1 MSRPAPVIDQLLKG
15 LCTRTAEA
23 TQAIARELA
32 SQIPPDT
39 VLALH
44 GDLGAGK
51 TTFVGGLA
59 RGWGIRET
67 VTSPSYNLY
76 TIYSSQQR
84 QLIHFDAYRL
94 SSEADLDALMIE
106 DFLRSPWCFA
116 IEWPERI
123 AHSLPD
129 DAWHIDLNITEDHA
143 HHLRLRLPT
152 P

>member
-1 MSRPAPVIDQLLKG
+1 MTQQTSIVEQLKLG
-15 LCTRTAEA
+15 LFTYSDAA
-23 TQAIARELA
+23 TQEIAGKLA
-32 SQIPPDT
+32 AQIPHDT

-44 GDLGAGK
+44 GDLGVGK
-51 TTFVGGLA
+51 TTFVRGLA
-59 RGWGIRET
+59 RGWAIKEA

-76 TIYSSQQR
+76 TIYSGER

-123 AHSLPD
+123 APSLPND
-129 DAWHIDLNITEDHA
+129 TWHLHLRIAKDEA
-143 HHLRLRLPT
+143 HHLHLIIPD
-152 P
+152 

>member
-1 MSRPAPVIDQLLKG
+1 MSQPASVIHSLLKG
-15 LCTRTAEA
+15 LCTGTAEA
-23 TQAIARELA
+23 TQAVARELA
-32 SQIPPDT
+32 SEIPPDT

-44 GDLGAGK
+44 GDLGTGK

-106 DFLRSPWCFA
+106 DFLQSPWCFA

-123 AHSLPD
+123 EDSLPG
-129 DAWHIDLNITEDHA
+129 DAWHIDLKITEDHA
-143 HHLRLRLPT
+143 HHLQLRLPN